1 MAVRLPTARSSRPLA
16 LILLLG
22 LALAPLAPLPTA
34 AEPAPAAAPSPGFD
48 FSALDKAMDADLTA
62 SRAPGGVV
70 AVVSGDKIVWQKA
83 FGVAS
88 IETQEPVRPGMLFQ
102 IGSVTK
108 TMTAA
113 ALLSLAAEGTVE
125 LEAPIGKYLPGL
137 APKLAALTL
146 HQLLS
151 QTGGLKDIPAEGGAA
166 DDTALAAAAHE
177 WTDDLRSLPPGQAF
191 SYSNPGYA
199 LAGLVLEKMT
209 GAPYADVMIDRIFS
223 PLALGHT
230 TLRSTMAL
238 TYPHAVGHTTD
249 TAGKPKVV
257 RPASD
262 DGRFRPAGSATWSNA
277 EDLARFATALVNDG
291 RLDGNVLLPT
301 AIVGQMATPRVDIPA
316 LFTEGRYGYG
326 LFQMKDHGLT
336 VYEHPGT
343 TGGFSAVIRL
353 VPQRHFA
360 LVVLANADGV
370 RFTRTIEAAMDLLAP
385 APPPAPPHDALPVP
399 FEERV
404 RYIGTYRNR
413 FALEIAINKEALVL
427 RRFGIE
433 LEMIKVGDGLFNLKG
448 PDGKIQPE
456 RLAVHVGPDG
466 RADYVQ
472 MFLWS
477 FPRVS
482 PLASIRP

>member
-1 MAVRLPTARSSRPLA
+1 MAVSRPTARRSRPLA
-16 LILLLG
+16 LGLLLAG
-22 LALAPLAPLPTA
+22 LPLAAAEPTA
-34 AEPAPAAAPSPGFD
+34 APATAAAPAFD
-48 FSALDKAMDADLTA
+48 FAALDKAFDADLTA
-62 SRAPGGVV
+62 GRAPGGVV

-88 IETQEPVRPGMLFQ
+88 LETQEPVKPGMLFQ

-113 ALLSLAAEGTVE
+113 ALLSLAAEGAVE
-125 LEAPIGKYLPGL
+125 LNAPIGKYLPGL

-151 QTGGLKDIPAEGGAA
+151 QTSGLTDVAAEGGPP
-166 DDTALAAAAHE
+166 DDNALAAAATHE
-177 WTDDLRSLPPGQAF
+177 WTDELRALPPGRSF

-199 LAGLVLEKMT
+199 LAGRVLEKMT
-209 GAPYADVMIDRIFS
+209 GAPFADVMIDRIFS
-223 PLALGHT
+223 PLGLGHS

-249 TAGKPKVV
+249 ATGKLRVA

-277 EDLARFATALVNDG
+277 EDLARFATTLVNEG

-301 AIVGQMATPRVDIPA
+301 AIVAQMETPRADIPT

-326 LFQMKDHGLT
+326 LFQMRDHGLT

-343 TGGFSAVIRL
+343 AGGFSALIRL
-353 VPQRHFA
+353 VPERHFA
-360 LVVLANADGV
+360 LVAVANVDGL
-370 RFTRTIEAAMDLLAP
+370 RFTRAVEAAMDLLAP
-385 APPPAPPHDALPVP
+385 APPPAPPREALTVP

-413 FALEIAINKEALVL
+413 FAIEIAINKEEQLVL

-433 LEMIKVGDGLFNLKG
+433 LVMTKVGDGLFSLKG
-448 PDGKIQPE
+448 PDGQPQPG
-456 RLAVHVGPDG
+456 LLVLHMGSDG
-466 RADYVQ
+466 RADSVQ
-472 MFLWS
+472 MFLWT
-477 FPRVS
+477 FPRVA
-482 PLASIRP
+482 PLASVRP